1 MLLASDERV
10 LLAALLLDE
19 VLDELSQ
26 LLSQFLLDLF
36 RVDNDARVDGRLHV
50 LGLELTDL
58 VLQDLVIASVVLL
71 LARLDLSQSALALLD
86 RLSQLV

>member
-19 VLDELSQ
+19 MLDELSQ